1 MAHSNGLIYV
11 DNNVTP
17 PNGVSVHDVQQALGV
32 SAQDVGSLC
41 RSLVINEWAKNKPIV
56 LAIIGQVSDSQKLIK
71 VNIGTGQFKAYGH
84 ILTAIQGTNG
94 TAISRFYRNTDN
106 WVYERPTGGYQSPY
120 RLHDFAFYHHKAFPP
135 SVTTFGKDDVETVNI
150 RTTRPAFNIDLN
162 GYYDD
167 GTGDETQENY
177 LRTLGVRVFDL
188 NINPFETLGNDY
200 PISAGKLAVWVVGGH
215 LSDLTQW
222 EGEGVIGS
230 SPYLA
235 ELSDGVVTIPT
246 SVFRNS
252 SLTNFTLVGGIVFGI
267 NNDYC
272 IGFPIRSN
280 CYPAKKISTVDQFLL
295 ASELVAWWQYG
306 KGVWH
311 EYDPD
316 DPYGD
321 YSDWWA
327 DGAFED
333 DVAWPVSGVAT
344 FYLGVRIQN
353 QTGAVITL
361 SSEAGKIYIVDENAG
376 NVRLNNGIVSSTKG
390 GSGETVTIADNQS
403 VNVYT
408 QLMDIP
414 TLSVGTTKTYA
425 IYYGLDYKIGTFTL
439 QGATKVG

>member
-1 MAHSNGLIYV
+1 MAYS
-11 DNNVTP
+11 NNVITAP
-17 PNGVSVHDVQQALGV
+17 VSIYDVQRALNA
-32 SAQDVGSLC
+32 SANDVGTLC
-41 RSLVINEWAKNKPIV
+41 INGNVNEWAKNKPIL
-56 LAIIGQVSDSQKLIK
+56 LATIGQVSDAQKLIK

-84 ILTAIQGTNG
+84 VITAVQGING
-94 TAISRFYRNTDN
+94 TAISSFYRNTNN

-135 SVTTFGKDDVETVNI
+135 SVTTFNKDDVETVNI

-167 GTGDETQENY
+167 GTGDETQEDY
-177 LRTLGVRVFDL
+177 LRTLGVRVSDL
-188 NINPFETLGNDY
+188 NIDPFESLNNNN

-215 LSDLTQW
+215 LTDLTQW
-222 EGEGVIGS
+222 EGGGVVGN
-230 SPYLA
+230 SPYFA

-252 SLTNFTLVGGIVFGI
+252 SLTNFTLVGGIVFGAYSS
-267 NNDYC
+267 YC

-280 CYPAKKISTVDQFLL
+280 CYPAKKISITDQFSIV
-295 ASELVAWWQYG
+295 SELIAWYQYG

-321 YSDWWA
+321 YSAWWA

-344 FYLGVRIQN
+344 FYLGMRIQN
-353 QTGAVITL
+353 QSGATITL

-376 NVRLNNGIVSSTKG
+376 NVRLNNGIVSSAKG
-390 GSGETVTIADNQS
+390 GSGETITIADNQS

-414 TLSVGTTKTYA
+414 TLSAGAKKTYA
-425 IYYGLDYKIGTFTL
+425 IYYGLNYKIGTFTL